1 MHERVRFVG
10 DVERAEL
17 TIGDLCERYGVSR
30 KTGYKWLERF
40 GREGPAGLID
50 RSRRPHESPNATDPQ
65 VAVALAELR
74 RRHPTWGAGKLLK
87 VLGKREPRWALPARS
102 TGCELLKRAGLVRQ
116 RRRSKKPGHPG
127 PPLSVMDEPNAVWAA
142 DYKGHFKTRDGLYCY
157 PLTVTDGYSRYLLG
171 CQALRSTRLELAK
184 PVFVRLFREYGL
196 PRIIRTDNGA
206 PFATTALARLSVL
219 SVWWIR
225 LGIEPELI
233 EPASP
238 AQNGRHERMHKT
250 LKAEATR
257 PPSTNLRAQQ
267 FRFNRFREEYNQERP
282 HEALGQET
290 PASVYE
296 PSRRQFPRKLPEL
309 EYPGHYE
316 RRYVSENGGI
326 RWKCA
331 WVNVTTTLAH
341 EWVGLEE
348 VGDGLWDVY
357 FSRLRLGRLDERR
370 MQIEDPYGRWSRWE
384 ALSPMSPDRSVT
396 HVPD

>member
-1 MHERVRFVG
+1 MHERVRFVS
-10 DVERAEL
+10 DVERDEL
-17 TIGDLCERYGVSR
+17 TVSELCERYGISR

-40 GREGPAGLID
+40 EDNGAQGLVE
-50 RSRRPHESPNATDPQ
+50 RSRRPLHTPNATRRLVVDG
-65 VAVALAELR
+65 LEELR

-87 VLGKREPRWALPARS
+87 ILGRRHPNWTLPARS

-116 RRRSKKPGHPG
+116 RRRSGKPGHPG
-127 PPLSVMDEPNAVWAA
+127 PPLSVMDEPNAVWSA
-142 DYKGHFKTRDGLYCY
+142 DFKGQFKTRDGVYCY
-157 PLTVTDGYSRYLLG
+157 PLTVSDGFSRYLLG
-171 CQALRSTRLELAK
+171 CQGLRSPCEELARPVFTRLFE
-184 PVFVRLFREYGL
+184 EYGL
-196 PRIIRTDNGA
+196 PRIIRTDNGS
-206 PFATTALARLSVL
+206 PFASTALGRLSRL

-225 LGIEPELI
+225 LGIEPELT

-250 LKAEATR
+250 LKAETAR
-257 PPSTNLRAQQ
+257 PPAGNLSAQQ
-267 FRFNRFREEYNQERP
+267 VRFNRFRREYNEERP

-290 PASVYE
+290 PGSAYTKS
-296 PSRRQFPRKLPEL
+296 PRQFPRKLPPV

-316 RRYVSENGGI
+316 WRYVSENGGI
-326 RWKCA
+326 RWRKS

-370 MQIEDPYGRWSRWE
+370 MRIEDPYGRWTRWE
-384 ALSPMSPDRSVT
+384 VLPMSPDKPVT